1 MTLAL
6 HISPPILRFFP
17 LVLTSLPRFQLL
29 SILHKLSISLTLSLE
44 HLALLWTPPVPE
56 SALLSRAEMAVV
68 NAMAESNHLL
78 AGEVGPLLHD
88 VENLS
93 ERKDL
98 VENLK
103 SDIVE
108 TLLHERF
115 VNAHMA

>member
-1 MTLAL
+1 
-6 HISPPILRFFP
+6 
-17 LVLTSLPRFQLL
+17 
-29 SILHKLSISLTLSLE
+29 
-44 HLALLWTPPVPE
+44 
-56 SALLSRAEMAVV
+56 MAVV